1 MTFLFKGRLFIS
13 YPLQVNETSRYWGFI
28 AAFKPLYFIFLCITF
43 PFMKAYTILTNLPN
57 SIHHLLTL
65 RSSPIFLKDF
75 DSRFIIFL
83 STPTPSIILRDF
95 NSHETEPL
103 FTSSYSPLTFASPV
117 MLTLTLFQSIQSM
130 ILVPQEIDSISNI
143 KPH

>member
-13 YPLQVNETSRYWGFI
+13 YPLQVNKTSKYWGFI
-28 AAFKPLYFIFLCITF
+28 ATFKPLYFVFLCITF
-43 PFMKAYTILTNLPN
+43 PFTKAYTILTNLSN
-57 SIHHLLTL
+57 SIHYLLTL

-83 STPTPSIILRDF
+83 STATPAIILRDF
-95 NSHETEPL
+95 ISHETEPL
-103 FTSSYSPLTFASPV
+103 FTSSYSLLTFASPV

-130 ILVPQEIDSISNI
+130 ILVPQEIGCISNS

>member
-1 MTFLFKGRLFIS
+1 MTFLFKGKLFIS
-13 YPLQVNETSRYWGFI
+13 YPLQVNKTSRYWGFI
-28 AAFKPLYFIFLCITF
+28 ATFKPLYFVFLFITF
-43 PFMKAYTILTNLPN
+43 PFMKAYTILTNLSN
-57 SIHHLLTL
+57 SIPYLLTF

-83 STPTPSIILRDF
+83 STPTPAIILRDF
-95 NSHETEPL
+95 ISHETEPL
-103 FTSSYSPLTFASPV
+103 FTSSYSLLTFASPV

-130 ILVPQEIDSISNI
+130 ILVPQEIDCISNI

>member
-1 MTFLFKGRLFIS
+1 
-13 YPLQVNETSRYWGFI
+13 
-28 AAFKPLYFIFLCITF
+28 
-43 PFMKAYTILTNLPN
+43 MKVYTILTNLSN

-103 FTSSYSPLTFASPV
+103 FTSSYSPLTFTSPV

-130 ILVPQEIDSISNI
+130 ILVPQEIDCISNI

>member
-1 MTFLFKGRLFIS
+1 MTFLFKGKLFIS
-13 YPLQVNETSRYWGFI
+13 YPLQVNKTSRYWGFI
-28 AAFKPLYFIFLCITF
+28 ATFKPLYFVFLFITF
-43 PFMKAYTILTNLPN
+43 PFMKAYTILTNLSN
-57 SIHHLLTL
+57 SIPYLLTL

-83 STPTPSIILRDF
+83 STPTPAIILRDF
-95 NSHETEPL
+95 ISHETEPL
-103 FTSSYSPLTFASPV
+103 VTSSYSLLTFASPV

-130 ILVPQEIDSISNI
+130 ILVPQEIDCISNI